1 MVKAAMAETV
11 VPTQRAV
18 MAPVMSAVMTQMPG
32 ETEVAAAVTAVT
44 AMSGTGQDRLGG
56 DRQDCGAYTQ
66 GTPQEAGHSVVCHG
80 RAPSF

>member
-11 VPTQRAV
+11 VPPQRAV

-32 ETEVAAAVTAVT
+32 EAEVAAAVAVVT
-44 AMSGTGQDRLGG
+44 AMSGTGQDWLGG

-66 GTPQEAGHSVVCHG
+66 G
-80 RAPSF
+80 AP

>member
-11 VPTQRAV
+11 VPPQRAV

-32 ETEVAAAVTAVT
+32 ETEVAAAVTA
-44 AMSGTGQDRLGG
+44 MSGTGQDRLGG
-56 DRQDCGAYTQ
+56 DHQDCGAYTQ
-66 GTPQEAGHSVVCHG
+66 GTPQEAGGSVVCHG